1 MKPAININVNFH
13 ESNNIMRVMVT
24 CRTGTVHGGPFDG
37 SVTGALRPH
46 PSLYK
51 DVCGSP
57 FCFPVLNRLCW
68 RVIWVPSS
76 NHDQV
81 HCKFLAM
88 PSALTMTSHYLIKLR
103 IIIIIINYQVWIYRK
118 ILCMEI
124 DHIKISCN
132 RWQVIGNGF
141 WFYNIT

>member
-13 ESNNIMRVMVT
+13 ESNNITSVMVT

-57 FCFPVLNRLCW
+57 FRFDPVPQQAL
-68 RVIWVPSS
+68 
-76 NHDQV
+76 
-81 HCKFLAM
+81 LA
-88 PSALTMTSHYLIKLR
+88 SHLGSR
-103 IIIIIINYQVWIYRK
+103 FQP
-118 ILCMEI
+118 
-124 DHIKISCN
+124 
-132 RWQVIGNGF
+132 
-141 WFYNIT
+141 